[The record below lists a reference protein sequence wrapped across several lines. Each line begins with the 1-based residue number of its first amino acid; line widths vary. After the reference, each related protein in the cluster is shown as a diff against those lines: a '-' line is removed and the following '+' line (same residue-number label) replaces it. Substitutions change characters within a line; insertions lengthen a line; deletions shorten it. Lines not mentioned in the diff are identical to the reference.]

1 MPKTKK
7 RYSYELQL
15 MQMGLKISYYRKMKG
30 LTQEELAEKVNVN
43 PSYISQIERPTK
55 VQAISLKLLY
65 DIADALDVEP
75 YILLHTEA

>member
-7 RYSYELQL
+7 RYSYELWL
-15 MQMGLKISYYRKMKG
+15 MQMGLKISYYIKMKG

>member
-1 MPKTKK
+1 
-7 RYSYELQL
+7 